1 MIEKKII
8 YITEAQLA
16 QFKRNGSVEIN
27 SSLFSYTQ
35 GKGILS
41 KERIDPEP
49 GEPYG
54 AIWVQNY
61 NNLEKGE
68 SIPIQFYDGVS
79 GFQEIWLKLD
89 N

>member
-1 MIEKKII
+1 MLKLIHHSFPIRK
-8 YITEAQLA
+8 
-16 QFKRNGSVEIN
+16 V
-27 SSLFSYTQ
+27 
-35 GKGILS
+35 

-54 AIWVQNY
+54 AIWLQNY